1 MPSKPPPNTYA
12 FDAPAPPRRPG
23 SARGRDLDH
32 EAAVQELVH
41 RFYERVGEDA
51 VLGPIFNDV
60 ARVDWDAHLP
70 RMVSFWQSVLLTT
83 GSYHGDPMTTHQTL
97 AQRTPLGER
106 ELEHWL
112 ALFRETVDAHF
123 VGPLAER
130 AKQSAARI
138 AAAIGRKLAAERRE
152 SDGGMHEPGE

>member
-1 MPSKPPPNTYA
+1 MAAKPPPQTYA
-12 FDAPAPPRRPG
+12 FDAPAPPRRP
-23 SARGRDLDH
+23 SSDDGRDLDH
-32 EAAVQELVH
+32 QAAVEKLVH
-41 RFYERVGEDA
+41 LFYERVGEDDI
-51 VLGPIFNDV
+51 LGPIFNDV

-83 GSYHGDPMTTHQTL
+83 GSYHGDPMRTHQAL

-106 ELEHWL
+106 ELSHWL

-123 VGPLAER
+123 EGPLAER

-138 AAAIGRKLAAERRE
+138 AAAIGRKLSA
-152 SDGGMHEPGE
+152 SQP